1 MSNFH
6 NELAVNHIKIKTMNK
21 ITLNFFLLFFVLIV
35 CCSKNGYA
43 QNAKR
48 FYEDGVAAAT
58 ESQWNEALD
67 YFNKAIAVKSNYPD
81 AYRSRGRVFIALKR
95 YKEAISDFNKAISD
109 SPSDEELYYFMG
121 TAQLSGGMY
130 KEATESAQK
139 AIDQKKKYKD
149 AYLLLGNARLCLKQ
163 YDLAMQAAEKAI
175 DLDDDMPEA
184 YLLKATI
191 ADSSGN
197 GIMAGTFANKAVSL
211 LTSSKEFI
219 NQADK
224 KSYLNYFQF
233 QIRTLNKYGMFTE
246 LLAASEAAMNIYKD
260 EALFY
265 AMKGVALSSTGNNVL
280 AIENLNKAIT
290 MDERNPQYY
299 VYRGNHFYKIG
310 QTDPAIGDFQRS
322 LVFDPD
328 NQEAILGRARCLD
341 ALGKSEEALVQIKKI
356 RSRNESVI
364 KLESVIRKKIFEK
377 NREKNPPEV
386 QLASASKNNPGTVY
400 LDKDSSALILKGNI
414 TDRNPIQKLIV
425 NGISVTIDTTAINP
439 GFSIRLAPA
448 PQGSFDILASDVYGN
463 LATKKYSILRSE
475 SNPPQITLLSPANSG
490 KDIML
495 NDTIGYS
502 LNLSLTIQDASE
514 ITRLEINGQSV
525 SFDATARPVS
535 CNHTLDIVGIDSVRI
550 KATDIFNN
558 IGAVAFKLNRSQMSD
573 SSASPMGKT
582 WAVFIDNSNYQNL
595 PALQA
600 SSNDVNAMKAALSGY
615 NINQIIV
622 KKDLSKNEMERFFA
636 SDLREMVNK
645 NNVNSILIWF
655 AGHGKF
661 LNETGY
667 WLPVDANKKD
677 DFTFFSLNNLRG
689 YLASYLKVKHTLV
702 VSDAC
707 ETGPAFYLAM
717 RDIGKP
723 RECGNWET
731 TRLRSAQVFSSTNLD
746 LNDDKSAFAKSFV
759 NILNGVNDKCISID
773 KVSEKVSQLAKSS
786 QSVKPKLGNIQGL
799 KDENGTFYFI
809 RK

>member
-1 MSNFH
+1 
-6 NELAVNHIKIKTMNK
+6 MNK
-21 ITLNFFLLFFVLIV
+21 FTLNFFLLLFAILLYP
-35 CCSKNGYA
+35 SKNISA

-58 ESQWNEALD
+58 ASQWNEALD
-67 YFNKAIAVKSNYPD
+67 YFNKAIAVKNNYPD
-81 AYRSRGRVFIALKR
+81 AYRSRGRVYIALKR
-95 YKEAISDFNKAISD
+95 YKEAISDFSKAIAER
-109 SPSDEELYYFMG
+109 PNDEELYFYMG
-121 TAQLSGGMY
+121 TAQLSGGMFN
-130 KEATESAQK
+130 EAVESAEK
-139 AIDQKKKYKD
+139 AIDRKKKYKD
-149 AYLLLGNARLCLKQ
+149 AYLLLGKARLSLKQ
-163 YDLAMQAAEKAI
+163 YDLAMQAAEKVI

-197 GIMAGTFANKAVSL
+197 GNLAGTFASKAVSL
-211 LTSSKEFI
+211 LTASKEFI

-224 KSYLNYFQF
+224 NPYLSYFQN
-233 QIRTLNKYGMFTE
+233 QVKTLNKYALYTE

-260 EALFY
+260 QSLFY

-290 MDERNPQYY
+290 MEERNPQYY

-341 ALGKSEEALVQIKKI
+341 ALGKPEEALLQMKKI
-356 RSRNESVI
+356 RTRNESVN
-364 KLESVIRKKIFEK
+364 KLEAVIRKKIFEK
-377 NREKNPPEV
+377 NREKNPPEI
-386 QLASASKNNPGTVY
+386 QLASASKNNAGAVY
-400 LDKDSSALILKGNI
+400 LDKDSSALLLKGTL
-414 TDRNPIQKLIV
+414 TDRNPIQKLTV
-425 NGISVTIDTTAINP
+425 NGVSVSIDTTAINP
-439 GFSIRLAPA
+439 VFSIRLSPA
-448 PQGSFDILASDVYGN
+448 PQGSFEIVATDVYGN
-463 LATKKYSILRSE
+463 LATKKINILFSE
-475 SNPPQITLLSPANSG
+475 SNPPQIALLSPANNG

-502 LNLSLTIQDASE
+502 LSLSLSIQDASE
-514 ITRLEINGQSV
+514 ISRVEINGQSV
-525 SFDATARPVS
+525 TFDASARPVT
-535 CNHTLDIVGIDSVRI
+535 CNHTLDIVGIDSLRI

-558 IGAVAFKLNRSQMSD
+558 TATVAFKLNRSQMSD

-600 SSNDVNAMKAALSGY
+600 SSNDVNAMKAALNGY
-615 NINQIIV
+615 NIDQIIV

-636 SDLREMVNK
+636 AELRDMVNK

-689 YLASYLKVKHTLV
+689 YLASYQKVKHTLV

-759 NILNGVNDKCISID
+759 NVLKGVNDKCISID
-773 KVSEKVSQLAKSS
+773 KVSEKVTQMAKSG
-786 QSVKPKLGNIQGL
+786 QAVKPKLGNIQGL

-809 RK
+809 KK